1 MFRINLLT
9 EIVLMIFLISAIAVG
24 QDTTLTI
31 TSGGNVGIG
40 ITNPAVKL
48 HVGGGVQLDKIGP
61 DVDTQGRLII
71 RTANLNDPGRYGIR
85 FSNNIVAPIEGDDIG
100 DMLFGFFSGWGAT
113 REYDAVVEI
122 HGKATASWGTMLR
135 LTHDGTDGIISTD
148 VGNIILNPSNGS
160 GNIGIGTDNPTWDIH
175 LVKDVNDFTGITLEN
190 PNTGSSA
197 CQRISFNN
205 EQGTVAGIQIWGSG
219 SSASNRMNI
228 FNNRTGGRIDFNTA
242 GLARL
247 TIANNGRVGIGTTNP
262 AGTLDV
268 NGSIYQR
275 GNALHADYV
284 FESDYQ
290 LESIEEHA
298 QFMWSNKHLKAV
310 PKASV
315 DTNGREIVE
324 VGSHRKGIV
333 EELEKAHIYIDQL
346 NIKIKSMEEQLNN
359 LTAKLENDK

>member
-1 MFRINLLT
+1 MFRINFLT
-9 EIVLMIFLISAIAVG
+9 NVVLMVILISAIAVG

-31 TSGGNVGIG
+31 SSGGNVGIG

-48 HVGGGVQLDKIGP
+48 HVRGGVQLEKIGP
-61 DVDTQGRLII
+61 DVDTQGRLIL

-122 HGKATASWGTMLR
+122 HGKAAGSWGKMLR

-160 GNIGIGTDNPTWDIH
+160 GNIGIGTDNPTRDIH
-175 LVKDVNDFTGITLEN
+175 LFKNINAPTGITLEN

-197 CQRISFNN
+197 RQRISFNN

-219 SSASNRMNI
+219 ASASNTMNI
-228 FNNRTGGRIDFNTA
+228 FNNRTGGRIDLNTA

-247 TIANNGRVGIGTTNP
+247 TVANSGNVGIGTTTP
-262 AGTLDV
+262 IGTLDV

-284 FESDYQ
+284 FELDYR

-298 QFMWSNKHLKAV
+298 QFMWDNKHLKAI
-310 PKASV
+310 PKASA
-315 DTNGREIVE
+315 DANGHEIVE
-324 VGSHRKGIV
+324 VGSHRRGIV
-333 EELEKAHIYIDQL
+333 EELEKAHIYIERL
-346 NIKIKSMEEQLNN
+346 NDKIKNMEEQLNN
-359 LTAKLENDK
+359 LTAQLEKDK